1 VRFGPKNAASKF
13 IIYIGLVG
21 LVAERKVHRR
31 TLTDDRNVEITG
43 RNLREEALPADGTP
57 SPSAD
62 PPDAASEGTIGVIPP
77 AARFAVMSYQH
88 DDERDPDALR
98 EARIRE
104 LQRRGGAVPDPPH
117 SALGP
122 PADDPYRDN
131 FHWSRRRR

>member
-1 VRFGPKNAASKF
+1 MGAASDEP
-13 IIYIGLVG
+13 V
-21 LVAERKVHRR
+21 R
-31 TLTDDRNVEITG
+31 TRVRAG
-43 RNLREEALPADGTP
+43 PAFQFEFGDYT
-57 SPSAD
+57 
-62 PPDAASEGTIGVIPP
+62 
-77 AARFAVMSYQH
+77 H

-131 FHWSRRRR
+131 FVWNRRRR